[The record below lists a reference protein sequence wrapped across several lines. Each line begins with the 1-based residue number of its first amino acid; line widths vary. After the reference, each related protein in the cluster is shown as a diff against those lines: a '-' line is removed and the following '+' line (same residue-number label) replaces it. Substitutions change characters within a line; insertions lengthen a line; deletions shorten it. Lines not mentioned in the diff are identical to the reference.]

1 MYVYC
6 IQLSTNLLPTLDLVS
21 LWEFEKDLY
30 QNLTSS

>member
-1 MYVYC
+1 MYIV
-6 IQLSTNLLPTLDLVS
+6 STNLLPTLDLVS